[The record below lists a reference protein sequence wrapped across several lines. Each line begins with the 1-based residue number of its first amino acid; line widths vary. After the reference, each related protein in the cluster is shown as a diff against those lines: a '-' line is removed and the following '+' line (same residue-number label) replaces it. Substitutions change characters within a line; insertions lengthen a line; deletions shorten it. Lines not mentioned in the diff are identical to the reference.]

1 MTYGHLWMNRIPAL
15 EVSQGAC
22 ARTKASLLPRP
33 SVPDS
38 SAVEQ
43 STVNRLVA
51 GSNPAP
57 GANTS
62 YIHEIDACVPPSTR
76 GGRMLV
82 CDFRILRALA
92 ELSSARGCVSA
103 IARSLHHN
111 PPSPAS
117 VATPPDQARGHGD
130 GQRRRSPRDRRS
142 YRCNQ
147 GRDDSEAL
155 TRQVLA
161 PASRDR
167 LVRQVVDTPP
177 SSGAQRPG
185 EGGRSGDG
193 PGRPDSEAAI
203 ADRSRWGPRNRA
215 GRILA
220 GLHCDDAMRP
230 SVDLPRICSSEAR
243 TRCN

>member
-76 GGRMLV
+76 GGRMLA

-111 PPSPAS
+111 PPRPAS

-147 GRDDSEAL
+147 GHDDSEAL

-161 PASRDR
+161 AASRDR
-167 LVRQVVDTPP
+167 LVRQVVEHATCLRCATAWR
-177 SSGAQRPG
+177 GQ
-185 EGGRSGDG
+185 EGQLPVMARSGDG
-193 PGRPDSEAAI
+193 GVAAGWNARVQIDLIQKQRSQIDRDGARGIVPVESWPDCI
-203 ADRSRWGPRNRA
+203 ATTS
-215 GRILA
+215 
-220 GLHCDDAMRP
+220 
-230 SVDLPRICSSEAR
+230 
-243 TRCN
+243 